1 MFMWSPHTED
11 ANNNDAGYDGNFW
24 DLCKKLKPFI
34 KGGQSPRQ
42 ALGRHQVGLSGQ
54 PDTAGAHKNGQ
65 KFVKTNA
72 RVGFARARVAH
83 FSLLVLKKPSD
94 RLFSCLPH
102 LWVGMGIPSPT
113 YIGQLISNPPPNDFW
128 RLISSC
134 WNLSAHFCQLKNHE
148 QSKNHW
154 HSSYCTSSL

>member
-1 MFMWSPHTED
+1 MPITMMLVMTAIFETFVRSWSPLSK
-11 ANNNDAGYDGNFW
+11 AV
-24 DLCKKLKPFI
+24 
-34 KGGQSPRQ
+34 R
-42 ALGRHQVGLSGQ
+42 ALGRLWVDTRSAYQGNLTRLAAIKMGKNLSKLMLDPGLPGLGLHISE
-54 PDTAGAHKNGQ
+54 
-65 KFVKTNA
+65 V
-72 RVGFARARVAH
+72 
-83 FSLLVLKKPSD
+83 LVLKKPSD

-113 YIGQLISNPPPNDFW
+113 YIGQLISNPPLDDSW

-154 HSSYCTSSL
+154 HSSYCTSSLL